1 MRRLLVFLAVLPLLA
16 LAGVTGSADAAAPAF
31 TVTALSITVTG
42 IPDELTGTGTQ
53 SCQIAADL
61 YKPAGADATHRVP
74 AILTTNG
81 FGGSKADQ
89 AGLGRLAAA
98 HGYAV
103 LSYSGLGFGGSGCKI
118 SLDDP
123 SYDGVAGSQLVSLL
137 GGDPSVAAEDVNGQ
151 PIHVD
156 FVQLDTTA
164 HDGKAHAHDPRV
176 GMIGGSYGG
185 QIQFAI
191 AGIDPRVDT
200 II

>member
-16 LAGVTGSADAAAPAF
+16 LAGVAERAGAAAPAF
-31 TVTALSITVTG
+31 TVTAMTITVTG

-103 LSYSGLGFGGSGCKI
+103 LSYSGLGFGGVG
-118 SLDDP
+118 LEVAFGVP
-123 SYDGVAGSQLVSLL
+123 PYGRGAGMAVALVAGR
-137 GGDPSVAAEDVNGQ
+137 GP
-151 PIHVD
+151 
-156 FVQLDTTA
+156 
-164 HDGKAHAHDPRV
+164 
-176 GMIGGSYGG
+176 
-185 QIQFAI
+185 
-191 AGIDPRVDT
+191 
-200 II
+200 